1 MKKLKFIL
9 LILIS
14 IFCLNSCLLTTAVA
28 GTYLLGT
35 MGTYYCAEY
44 GCTRDRTEKDVDGLN
59 IFTKNNP
66 LKVKNYFESIKKR
79 ELIKIKV
86 KGNNEVFT
94 VTLPKNFILKKI
106 SDGYY
111 LYDKEKNI
119 GFFSITDSKDERIAF
134 EELYNSAK
142 KQENYKLL
150 NTYEYKFL
158 NTYKGVFTFIIDGK
172 YTYRMKKIS
181 EHYYAYYEQELQK
194 EAHEIYD
201 YLIENL

>member
-66 LKVKNYFESIKKR
+66 LKVKNYFI
-79 ELIKIKV
+79 
-86 KGNNEVFT
+86 
-94 VTLPKNFILKKI
+94 I
-106 SDGYY
+106 S
-111 LYDKEKNI
+111 NI
-119 GFFSITDSKDERIAF
+119 FC
-134 EELYNSAK
+134 
-142 KQENYKLL
+142 
-150 NTYEYKFL
+150 
-158 NTYKGVFTFIIDGK
+158 
-172 YTYRMKKIS
+172 
-181 EHYYAYYEQELQK
+181 
-194 EAHEIYD
+194 
-201 YLIENL
+201 

>member
-14 IFCLNSCLLTTAVA
+14 IFCLNSCLLTTAAA

-119 GFFSITDSKDERIAF
+119 GFFSITNLNHFKEV
-134 EELYNSAK
+134 YNGSIK
-142 KQENYKLL
+142 NGDYKLEG
-150 NTYEYKFL
+150 NNKGVRTVIIDRGGH
-158 NTYKGVFTFIIDGK
+158 TYKI
-172 YTYRMKKIS
+172 KKIS
-181 EHYYAYYEQELQK
+181 ENYYAFTPYYENEIPK

>member
-14 IFCLNSCLLTTAVA
+14 IFCLNSCLLTTAAA

-111 LYDKEKNI
+111 LYDKDLVKQRNNVL
-119 GFFSITDSKDERIAF
+119 K
-134 EELYNSAK
+134 EELKNTDPRNPSLERNGTEIQNLEIKNNIYPTNRNINDTI
-142 KQENYKLL
+142 QKLRERVG
-150 NTYEYKFL
+150 N
-158 NTYKGVFTFIIDGK
+158 
-172 YTYRMKKIS
+172 
-181 EHYYAYYEQELQK
+181 
-194 EAHEIYD
+194 
-201 YLIENL
+201 